1 MMPKMSGAETFAK
14 LKEMPG
20 FITPVVALTA
30 NAISGMREN
39 YLELG
44 FDEYL
49 AKPIEKEALI
59 KVLNKVLD
67 EKEETV
73 TNVTVVE
80 NEKIEKDEQSHEEYL
95 RSNGVNLDKALEL
108 LGDMNMYEVRKK
120 YGQVK
125 RWSKKTINELAF
137 DLGVDKGANDFCVGK
152 EAHYN
157 RELETFEP
165 TGRWFLMYKESSG
178 VYITNTFSSLDD
190 IAKYLIN
197 NFARK

>member
-1 MMPKMSGAETFAK
+1 
-14 LKEMPG
+14 
-20 FITPVVALTA
+20 
-30 NAISGMREN
+30 
-39 YLELG
+39 
-44 FDEYL
+44 
-49 AKPIEKEALI
+49 
-59 KVLNKVLD
+59 
-67 EKEETV
+67 
-73 TNVTVVE
+73 
-80 NEKIEKDEQSHEEYL
+80 
-95 RSNGVNLDKALEL
+95 
-108 LGDMNMYEVRKK
+108 MNMYEVRKK

-125 RWSKKTINELAF
+125 RWSKKTINELAC

-165 TGRWFLMYKESSG
+165 TGRWFLMYRESSG